1 MPFKIDGGPAGIWTR
16 VLRLRRCGG
25 TVRGGYYWVSAK
37 FL

>member
-25 TVRGGYYWVSAK
+25 TVRGDIIEYLQN
-37 FL
+37 F